1 MPDIFIAPKTTPSS
15 SSLRERKKRF
25 GKKHPHPAAPLGK
38 AHIFSS
44 FCQNPTDISFK
55 EQEKGEKILLFLRR
69 HFITNIPWIL
79 GVFVLIIIPPLIT
92 ALNSV
97 NILSEEIFSF
107 IKLPIGFT
115 VLFFLLYYLLVFAYA
130 FVNFISWYFN
140 VSLITEKR
148 VVDINFSDLVY
159 KNVSAT
165 KLGLVQDASFLQIGA
180 IQSLFD
186 YGDVLIQTA
195 GSLDNFNLKAVPCP
209 EKTVQIVESLIGKGP
224 DVS

>member
-1 MPDIFIAPKTTPSS
+1 MPDIFIANKTAPSFS
-15 SSLRERKKRF
+15 ASGERKKSL
-25 GKKHPHPAAPLGK
+25 GKKQTYPAASLKK

-55 EQEKGEKILLFLRR
+55 EQEKGEEILLFLRR
-69 HFITNIPWIL
+69 HFITNIPWVL
-79 GVFVLIIIPPLIT
+79 GVFILIIIPFLIVT
-92 ALNSV
+92 LSSSHV
-97 NILSEEIFSF
+97 FSEEIFSF
-107 IKLPIGFT
+107 IKLPAGFT
-115 VLFFLLYYLLVFAYA
+115 VLLFLFYYLLIFTFA

-148 VVDINFSDLVY
+148 VVDVNFSDLVY

-165 KLGLVQDASFLQIGA
+165 KLSLVQDASFLQIGV

-195 GSLDNFNLKAVPCP
+195 GSLDNFNLKAVPYP

-224 DVS
+224 DVG